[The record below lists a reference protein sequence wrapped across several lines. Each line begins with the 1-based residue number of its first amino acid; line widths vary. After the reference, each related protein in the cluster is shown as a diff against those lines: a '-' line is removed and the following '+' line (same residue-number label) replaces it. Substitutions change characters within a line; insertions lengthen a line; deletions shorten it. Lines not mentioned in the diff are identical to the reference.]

1 MGRLIDF
8 MAFGLLILVVAL
20 GQMRRSGDGGGGMDE
35 RRPDP
40 RQYEPLP
47 EPAQRGPPGVPLPD
61 ESVYDPVI
69 SIELE
74 AKMTSTG
81 TAFSLGA
88 QGLWMTAKHV
98 AEGCSRIAIMRGPG
112 DRVFVSRAISHP
124 RADISILETG
134 EGAPGLGFTSAPLK
148 IGQDG
153 FHFGFPQGQPGA
165 VYSTLLGR
173 QRMRVTKSRN
183 TTSEPVIAWIERI
196 RDADPDQTL
205 AGISGGPILDDEGA
219 VVGVHVAGSIRRGRN
234 YSVAPISIAEL
245 FEMARMSPPRDNNP
259 PVDPRLLNPSRF
271 AEAGR
276 RLRNKLAVA
285 KVICLVDDARPR
297 RRRPRR

>member
-1 MGRLIDF
+1 MGRFIDF
-8 MAFGLLILVVAL
+8 MAFGLLILVVAM
-20 GQMRRSGDGGGGMDE
+20 GQMRRSGDGTGGMDE

-40 RQYEPLP
+40 RQFEPLP
-47 EPAQRGPPGVPLPD
+47 EPAQQYPPGTRLPD
-61 ESVYDPVI
+61 ESIFDPVI
-69 SIELE
+69 SIELDD
-74 AKMTSTG
+74 KMTSTG

-98 AEGCSRIAIMRGPG
+98 AEGCTRMAIVRGPRDG
-112 DRVFVSRAISHP
+112 VYVSRAISHP
-124 RADISILETG
+124 RADISILETR
-134 EGAPGLGFTSAPLK
+134 EGAPGLAFTSAPLK

-153 FHFGFPQGQPGA
+153 FHFGFPQGEPGA

-173 QRMRVTKSRN
+173 QRMRVTRSRN
-183 TTSEPVIAWIERI
+183 TTSEPVVAWIERA

-205 AGISGGPILDDEGA
+205 AGISGGPILDDDGA

-234 YSVAPISIAEL
+234 YSVAPISITEL
-245 FEMARMSPPRDNNP
+245 FEMARMSPPRDNDP
-259 PVDPRLLNPSRF
+259 PVDPGLLNPSRF

-276 RLRNKLAVA
+276 RLRDELSVA
-285 KVICLVDDARPR
+285 KVICLVDEARPR

>member
-1 MGRLIDF
+1 MGRVIDF
-8 MAFGLLILVVAL
+8 TAFGLLILVVAM
-20 GQMRRSGDGGGGMDE
+20 GQMRRSGDGGGMDE

-47 EPAQRGPPGVPLPD
+47 EPVQKSPPGARLPD
-61 ESVYDPVI
+61 ESVFDPVI

-98 AEGCSRIAIMRGPG
+98 AEGCTRIAIVRGPRDG
-112 DRVFVSRAISHP
+112 VYVSRTISHP
-124 RADISILETG
+124 RADISILETR
-134 EGAPGLGFTSAPLK
+134 EGAPGFGFTSAPLK

-153 FHFGFPQGQPGA
+153 FHFGFPQGRPGA

-173 QRMRVTKSRN
+173 QRMRVTKSRD
-183 TTSEPVIAWIERI
+183 TTSEPVIAWIERS

-205 AGISGGPILDDEGA
+205 AGISGGPIVDDHGA

-234 YSVAPISIAEL
+234 YSVTPKSIAEL
-245 FEMARMSPPRDNNP
+245 FDMARMSPPRGNNP
-259 PVDPRLLNPSRF
+259 PVDPALLNPRRF

-276 RLRNKLAVA
+276 RLRNSLAVA
-285 KVICLVDDARPR
+285 KVFCLVDDAAPR
-297 RRRPRR
+297 RRRPRS

>member
-1 MGRLIDF
+1 MGRFVDF
-8 MAFGLLILVVAL
+8 TAFGLLILVVAL

-47 EPAQRGPPGVPLPD
+47 EPALESPPGTRLPD

-81 TAFSLGA
+81 TAFSLGT

-98 AEGCSRIAIMRGPG
+98 AEGCTRIAIVRGPRDG
-112 DRVFVSRAISHP
+112 VFVRRAISHP
-124 RADISILETG
+124 RADISILETQ
-134 EGAPGLGFTSAPLK
+134 EGAPGLAFTSAPLK

-173 QRMRVTKSRN
+173 QRMRVTSSSD
-183 TTSEPVIAWIERI
+183 TTSEPVVAWIERI
-196 RDADPDQTL
+196 RDADPSQTL
-205 AGISGGPILDDEGA
+205 AGISGGPILDDKGA

-245 FEMARMSPPRDNNP
+245 FEMAHMTAPRDNNP
-259 PVDPRLLNPSRF
+259 AVDPGLLNPSRF

-285 KVICLVDDARPR
+285 KVICLVDEAGPR